1 MSHGTGR
8 AGAPMFALLNGA
20 SVFGGVVGPISVGLV
35 ADVLGLRLAIGL
47 LAIAP
52 VFWLGSL
59 LLIRERDKA

>member
-1 MSHGTGR
+1 
-8 AGAPMFALLNGA
+8 MFALLNGA